1 MPVTERP
8 SGLINAGG
16 EGAKSHDPQG
26 RVQPPSQLSGQS
38 ELSKFSKF
46 SISLLAFNLLVIAYG
61 VYVRASKSGDGCG
74 SHWPLCNGNS
84 HPLNGPIARIV
95 EGAHRISTSIDGLLI
110 IIMLGWALYAFPR
123 KSQVK
128 TFALITFAFMIV
140 EGLIGAVL
148 VKFKLVADNDSA
160 NRALVMSF
168 HVISTF
174 LLVGAMTLTIFTGSN
189 RKLAFK
195 GQGAVGWMLG
205 LSFVVTAILGVSG
218 AISALGHTLD
228 PVSNVLQAAA
238 NPATFWMVRLQPMHP
253 YLAVAGGMFLF
264 LTATFVAY
272 VRPSKSVRRA
282 AAIFMGAYGIELL
295 IGLINIEI
303 LAPIPVQ
310 MIHLASA
317 DAVVVSLVWFIA
329 ECLRDGLEQKESGDS
344 IGGHEEPK
352 AITTT
357 SFKETAKLFFALTK
371 PRVISLLLFTTIASM
386 FAAAGGWPGTLKLIM
401 VMIGGYMAAGA
412 ANTYNMVA
420 ERDLDYAMK
429 RTRVRPTITNKIPAR
444 IALGFALVLTFAS
457 FAILCAFANLL
468 TAILAEAGLV
478 YYVSIYTLGL
488 KRRTWQNIVIGGAA
502 GAFPPLVG
510 WAAVHN
516 SLGLLAWCLF
526 GIVFLWTPV
535 HFWALAILLKDDYA
549 EAGVPMLPC
558 VKGLA
563 ITVKQIAVYTALT
576 VAITLLPFAEEWSGL
591 TYLASAALLNVWLI
605 VLTARLFKSPER
617 KQASSLFHYS
627 MIYLALLFVAFAADQ
642 AVTSPWNRGLRV
654 SSTPVS
660 STRVKGDHALFS
672 AEGNLPS
679 RVAAKMGTSIFEGSK
694 GLDLVQIDL
703 KTKMGKM
710 N

>member
-1 MPVTERP
+1 MPVSERP
-8 SGLINAGG
+8 TGLINSNGQSAN
-16 EGAKSHDPQG
+16 EHDPKAK
-26 RVQPPSQLSGQS
+26 VDPTHQLSGS
-38 ELSKFSKF
+38 GELSKFSKF
-46 SISLLAFNLLVIAYG
+46 TISLLVFNLLVIAYG

-84 HPLNGPIARIV
+84 HPLNGPIARWV
-95 EGAHRISTSIDGLLI
+95 EGAHRLSTSVDGLLI
-110 IIMLGWALYAFPR
+110 MIMLGWALFAFPR

-148 VKFKLVADNDSA
+148 VKFKLVADNESA

-174 LLVGAMTLTIFTGSN
+174 MLVGAMTLTVFTGSN

-195 GQGAVGWMLG
+195 KQGAVGWMLA
-205 LSFVVTAILGVSG
+205 LAFVITAILGVSG

-228 PVSNVLQAAA
+228 PVHDVLKAAA

-272 VRPSKSVRRA
+272 VRPGPGVRRSA
-282 AAIFMGAYGIELL
+282 AFFMGAYGVELL
-295 IGLINIEI
+295 IGLVNIN
-303 LAPIPVQ
+303 LFAPIPIQ
-310 MIHLASA
+310 MTHLASA

-329 ECLRDGLEQKESGDS
+329 EALREGLPQKEADES
-344 IGGHEEPK
+344 EPHS
-352 AITTT
+352 ITTT
-357 SFKETAKLFFALTK
+357 GFKETAKQFAALTK
-371 PRVISLLLFTTIASM
+371 PRVISLLLFTTVASM

-401 VMIGGYMAAGA
+401 VTIGGYMAAGA

-420 ERDLDYAMK
+420 ERDLDRAMT
-429 RTRVRPTITNKIPAR
+429 RTRKRPTITCKIPAR
-444 IALGFALVLTFAS
+444 IALGFALVLTFVS

-468 TAILAEAGLV
+468 TAVLAEAGLV

-549 EAGVPMLPC
+549 EAGVPMLPN
-558 VKGLA
+558 VKGIA

-576 VAITLLPFAEEWSGL
+576 VAITLLPFAEEWSGV
-591 TYLASAALLNVWLI
+591 TYLASVALLNVWLI

-660 STRVKGDHALFS
+660 SMRVKEDHALFS

-679 RVAAKMGTSIFEGSK
+679 QALAPWDGFHAESSGA
-694 GLDLVQIDL
+694 LNWAQIDL
-703 KTKMGKM
+703 K